1 VTIPVVLLLVQSAAA
16 ASAPA
21 ASAVAAASAPA
32 ASAAAAAAVPLASGE
47 KIFMADCA
55 VGYCHG
61 VGGAANRGPR
71 LRGRTFET
79 GYVERTV
86 RRGIPNS
93 AMPAFQGKLNEADLT
108 AVVAYV
114 VSIAAP
120 AAAGTPGTPPA
131 VAPKSAAM
139 PAELATG
146 RSLFQDATR
155 EARCAI
161 CHQAGGIGQKAG
173 PDVVAAA
180 RRGPPALVAVI
191 RASRAKG
198 VRRAVLRSGE
208 AFPARIDS
216 ETPQFVRVYDLGG
229 LPPVL
234 RTLRREDIVSLDPDP
249 EWDHGRVAA
258 GYSDAELAE
267 IMRYLAWLAE
277 SR

>member
-1 VTIPVVLLLVQSAAA
+1 VTVPLVLLLAQSAAA
-16 ASAPA
+16 AAPA
-21 ASAVAAASAPA
+21 AS
-32 ASAAAAAAVPLASGE
+32 GE
-47 KIFMADCA
+47 RIFMATCA

-71 LRGRTFET
+71 LRGRAFET

-93 AMPAFQGKLNEADLT
+93 AMPAFEGKLNEADLM

-114 VSIAAP
+114 AGIAAP
-120 AAAGTPGTPPA
+120 AAAGAATK
-131 VAPKSAAM
+131 APSEPSKPSAAM

-180 RRGPPALVAVI
+180 RRDPEGLVAAI
-191 RASRAKG
+191 RSSRAKE

-208 AFPARIDS
+208 AFPVRIAA
-216 ETPQFVRVYDLGG
+216 EMPRMVRVFDLSG

-249 EWDHGRVAA
+249 EWGHARAA
-258 GYSDAELAE
+258 VGYSDAELAE
-267 IMRYLAWLAE
+267 IARYLAWLAQ